1 MENFNQNS
9 LVFSK
14 HKIKNILFYSNIHTS
29 GTFFLSI
36 LLAPTYFTV
45 LHGSG
50 CCIRSMTYSIPMSA
64 AKILR
69 VTASHIHPVALCS
82 YDYQIFHLHRAC
94 PSTGLS
100 TTIPETAKFH
110 IATQT
115 PEKWRSCQS
124 QGEDKSWPIYR
135 WTAERS
141 LLKDLA
147 GREADL
153 GWLTKERGQKARGKL
168 QHRIETIEKLGFVLK
183 EIKMAAMST
192 LILFLTR
199 HIPFSCQKHCP
210 TGCTVNAFQKYGHF
224 TLEPHCHL
232 PLPYFSTSDGLV
244 VSISLPQINI
254 TLNWCKDC
262 DNNSR

>member
-14 HKIKNILFYSNIHTS
+14 HEIKNVLVYSDIRTS
-29 GTFFLSI
+29 HTFFLSI
-36 LLAPTYFTV
+36 LLTPTYFTV

-50 CCIRSMTYSIPMSA
+50 YCIRSMPYSNPMSA

-82 YDYQIFHLHRAC
+82 YDYQIFHLHTAC
-94 PSTGLS
+94 PSVGLS

-110 IATQT
+110 VTTQT
-115 PEKWRSCQS
+115 PEKWSCQS
-124 QGEDKSWPIYR
+124 QGEDKSWPIYK
-135 WTAERS
+135 WTAKWS

-153 GWLTKERGQKARGKL
+153 GWLSKETGQKERGKL
-168 QHRIETIEKLGFVLK
+168 QHRIEALEKPSYVLK

-192 LILFLTR
+192 LILFLSR
-199 HIPFSCQKHCP
+199 HILFSCQKHCP
-210 TGCTVNAFQKYGHF
+210 TGRTANVFQKYGHSV
-224 TLEPHCHL
+224 LDPHCHL
-232 PLPYFSTSDGLV
+232 PHPHFSSSDGLV
-244 VSISLPQINI
+244 VSISLPQISI
-254 TLNWCKDC
+254 TVNWYKDC
-262 DNNSR
+262 DNSSR